1 MAGGAIKWS
10 IIDALHKLHSLV
22 VVVVVILEINS
33 ENHLM
38 GALFG
43 VVKCGTQPAAVHR
56 TCSNL
61 EEERTIK

>member
-1 MAGGAIKWS
+1 MARGAIKWS

-22 VVVVVILEINS
+22 VVVVILEINS
-33 ENHLM
+33 ENYLM

>member
-10 IIDALHKLHSLV
+10 IIDALHKLHSF